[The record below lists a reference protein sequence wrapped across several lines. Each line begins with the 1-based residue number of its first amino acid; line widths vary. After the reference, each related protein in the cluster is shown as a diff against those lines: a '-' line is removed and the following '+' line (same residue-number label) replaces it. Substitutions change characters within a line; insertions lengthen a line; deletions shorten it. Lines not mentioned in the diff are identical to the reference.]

1 MEYINVL
8 DPIFDGLIRSS
19 IIPEFPVNFYLELAG
34 KRLPENIYAE
44 LKGIAQAFAGDG
56 LRLDSLVK
64 INVFYEL
71 VTACTSIVARDPT
84 DGHILLGRNFD
95 WGGGFGK

>member
-1 MEYINVL
+1 MEMLNVM
-8 DPIFDGLIRSS
+8 DPIFDGLIQSS
-19 IIPEFPVNFYLELAG
+19 IIPEIPVNFYLELAG
-34 KRLPENIYAE
+34 KRLPDDIFAE
-44 LKGIAQAFAGDG
+44 LKGIADAFAGDG

-64 INVFYEL
+64 SNVFYEL

-84 DGHILLGRNFD
+84 DGHLFLGRNFD

>member
-1 MEYINVL
+1 M

-19 IIPEFPVNFYLELAG
+19 IIPDIPVNLYLELAG
-34 KRLPENIYAE
+34 KRLPDDMHAE
-44 LKGIAQAFAGDG
+44 LKGIAEAFAGDG

-64 INVFYEL
+64 SNVFYEL
-71 VTACTSIVARDPT
+71 VVACTSIVAKDPT
-84 DGHILLGRNFD
+84 DGHLLLGRNFD